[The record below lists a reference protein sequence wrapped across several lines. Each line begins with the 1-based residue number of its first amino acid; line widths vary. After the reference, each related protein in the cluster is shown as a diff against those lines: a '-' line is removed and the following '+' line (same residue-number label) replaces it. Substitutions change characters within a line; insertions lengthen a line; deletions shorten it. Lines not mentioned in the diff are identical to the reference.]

1 MSPHHQAIAA
11 AALVGVAGAAAAWF
25 AGIFAADFVG
35 WGLAATTYAALAPL
49 GGDRA

>member
-1 MSPHHQAIAA
+1 MSPHRQAIAA
-11 AALVGVAGAAAAWF
+11 AALVGAAGAAAAWF